1 MKVCK
6 ERKIRKS
13 KPKACLFAAIT
24 PTIFTGIMS
33 LKSDK
38 ELWDYLK
45 KEYVIDE
52 RIKDMQIL
60 NLVREFELQIMKE
73 SKSVKEYTD
82 RLLGIANRVRL
93 LGSKFKDLRIFEKIL
108 NTIPKR
114 YEATII
120 APENTKDLSRISL
133 KELLSA
139 LQAQE

>member
-1 MKVCK
+1 
-6 ERKIRKS
+6 
-13 KPKACLFAAIT
+13 
-24 PTIFTGIMS
+24 MS

-45 KEYVIDE
+45 KEYAIDE

-93 LGSKFKDLRIFEKIL
+93 F
-108 NTIPKR
+108 
-114 YEATII
+114 
-120 APENTKDLSRISL
+120 
-133 KELLSA
+133 
-139 LQAQE
+139 

>member
-13 KPKACLFAAIT
+13 KPKACLFATIT

-73 SKSVKEYTD
+73 SKSV
-82 RLLGIANRVRL
+82 
-93 LGSKFKDLRIFEKIL
+93 
-108 NTIPKR
+108 
-114 YEATII
+114 
-120 APENTKDLSRISL
+120 
-133 KELLSA
+133 
-139 LQAQE
+139 